1 MVEIYNERV
10 HDLLIPVSKR
20 TQGGLRVREHKKFGV
35 YVEELTK
42 YAVDSYQALEAKMN
56 EGNHNRTVASTLMN
70 ACSSRAH
77 TIISIEFRQ
86 KEQFDKKKTEKLSVI
101 NLVDLAGSEKLSKS
115 GASGD
120 RMKEG

>member
-20 TQGGLRVREHKKFGV
+20 SQGGLRVREHKKFGV

-56 EGNHNRTVASTLMN
+56 EGNHNRTVA
-70 ACSSRAH
+70 
-77 TIISIEFRQ
+77 
-86 KEQFDKKKTEKLSVI
+86 
-101 NLVDLAGSEKLSKS
+101 
-115 GASGD
+115 
-120 RMKEG
+120 